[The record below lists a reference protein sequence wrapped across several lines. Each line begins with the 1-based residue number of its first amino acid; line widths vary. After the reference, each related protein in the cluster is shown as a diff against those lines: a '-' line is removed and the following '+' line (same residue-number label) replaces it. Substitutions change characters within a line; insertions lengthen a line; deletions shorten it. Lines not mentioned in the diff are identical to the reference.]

1 VYNTNTYTSGPSD
14 PFGGSTTT
22 DAEQMSLYATYTTG

>member
-1 VYNTNTYTSGPSD
+1 VSNINTYTGGPGD
-14 PFGGSTTT
+14 PFGGTTTT